1 MKRSEI
7 NALIDRSIAFF
18 DEMKFKLPRWGYWS
32 PDEWTGMAADAAEIV
47 DNMLGW
53 DLTDFGGGDFA
64 TKGLILFT
72 LRNGNVHKGAKTYA
86 EKIMIVEE
94 NQETPMHFHWSK
106 MEDIIN
112 RGGGNLV
119 IELYG
124 ATEGEELSDKPLRVT
139 IDGITRTVEAGGTVV
154 LTPGESICLEPR
166 MYHRFYGEEGRG
178 TVLVGEVSSVNDD
191 TSDNR
196 FLEPQGRFPDI
207 VEDQRPGRLL
217 ATDYAK
223 YL

>member
-1 MKRSEI
+1 
-7 NALIDRSIAFF
+7 
-18 DEMKFKLPRWGYWS
+18 
-32 PDEWTGMAADAAEIV
+32 
-47 DNMLGW
+47 
-53 DLTDFGGGDFA
+53 
-64 TKGLILFT
+64 
-72 LRNGNVHKGAKTYA
+72 
-86 EKIMIVEE
+86 
-94 NQETPMHFHWSK
+94 
-106 MEDIIN
+106 
-112 RGGGNLV
+112 
-119 IELYG
+119 
-124 ATEGEELSDKPLRVT
+124 
-139 IDGITRTVEAGGTVV
+139 
-154 LTPGESICLEPR
+154 